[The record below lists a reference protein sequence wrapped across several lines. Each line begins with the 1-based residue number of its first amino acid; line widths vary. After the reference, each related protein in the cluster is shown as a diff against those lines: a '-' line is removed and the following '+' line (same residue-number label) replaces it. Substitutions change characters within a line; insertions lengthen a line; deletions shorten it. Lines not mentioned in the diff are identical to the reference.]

1 MKRLVIVLV
10 AAVAA
15 GGIAAAPALAGLRGN
30 PSFSQQIPVP
40 APSQAKQPSFPADDH
55 GGLVSHPEPGDDH
68 GDATQEIEPGDDHSD
83 ATEVIEPGDDHGGLV
98 RHPELGD
105 DHGSLR
111 PHSAPSDDHDDRGG
125 SGSRSGR
132 SGS

>member
-68 GDATQEIEPGDDHSD
+68 GDAT
-83 ATEVIEPGDDHGGLV
+83 EVIEPGDDHGGLV
-98 RHPELGD
+98 RHPEPGD

>member
-1 MKRLVIVLV
+1 MKRLVIILV
-10 AAVAA
+10 SAVAA

-55 GGLVSHPEPGDDH
+55 GGLIRHAEPGDDH
-68 GDATQEIEPGDDHSD
+68 GDATPEIEPGDDHGD
-83 ATEVIEPGDDHGGLV
+83 VTPQAEPGDDHGGLA
-98 RHPELGD
+98 
-105 DHGSLR
+105 
-111 PHSAPSDDHDDRGG
+111 PHAEPSDDRGG
-125 SGSRSGR
+125 SGSGSSR